1 LVQFESKTMTE
12 NLKHHE
18 YGPSGLGLLERCT
31 GSHSAQA
38 LAEDRDSE
46 AAAEGRLL
54 HSLVPYDTP
63 IPETVSIDQEG
74 LVDRCRQ
81 ILATYMETGWSD
93 IEYERRVTLRDTD
106 GSEINFGT
114 VDVLIRYPDHTVIID
129 WKFGRVIVPSAE
141 TNIQLANY
149 AAAIMQELGQ
159 DRCIGVVYQPRSTE
173 PPTEYVFSDAAT
185 IASNIKYLI
194 QREKNQKLAG
204 LYVYIPGDWC
214 RGCRALS
221 TCNAVRSE
229 LPNNS
234 YGKHNP
240 PIQPADTLAEFRR
253 ARLAERYGRS
263 AIDEIK
269 RAIVANQSHG
279 LALVERPGNRKFKS
293 VSETL
298 DIATEN
304 VEYSQLVDAGAISIS
319 VRRLEDLLAKEWR
332 KAGVS
337 VEECKRIFREKFND
351 VLTRGESRYEI
362 REIPDDESQ

>member
-1 LVQFESKTMTE
+1 MSE
-12 NLKHHE
+12 NPQHHE
-18 YGPSGLGLLERCT
+18 YGPSGLALLERCT

-63 IPETVSIDQEG
+63 IPDGVSIDQEA

-81 ILATYMETGWSD
+81 VLNTYLETGWTD
-93 IEYERRVTLRDTD
+93 IEYERRVVLRDTD
-106 GSEINFGT
+106 GAEINFGT
-114 VDVLIRYPDHTVIID
+114 VDVLIRYPDYTVIID
-129 WKFGRVIVPSAE
+129 WKFGRVIVPAAE
-141 TNIQLANY
+141 SNLQLANY

-159 DRCIGVVYQPRSTE
+159 YRCVGVVYQPRSTE
-173 PPTEYVFSDAAT
+173 PPTEYEFSDAAT
-185 IASNIKYLI
+185 IASNVKYLI
-194 QREKNQKLAG
+194 EREKNQKRAG
-204 LYVYIPGDWC
+204 VYVYIPGDWC

-229 LPNNS
+229 LPDEADS
-234 YGKHNP
+234 KSKT
-240 PIQPADTLAEFRR
+240 PIQPADTVAEFRR

-304 VEYSQLVDAGAISIS
+304 VEYGQLVDAGAISIS
-319 VRRLEDLLAKEWR
+319 VRRLEDLLTQEWR
-332 KAGVS
+332 KSGVS
-337 VEECKRIFREKFND
+337 VDECKRIFREKFNN
-351 VLTRGESRYEI
+351 VLTRGDSRYEI